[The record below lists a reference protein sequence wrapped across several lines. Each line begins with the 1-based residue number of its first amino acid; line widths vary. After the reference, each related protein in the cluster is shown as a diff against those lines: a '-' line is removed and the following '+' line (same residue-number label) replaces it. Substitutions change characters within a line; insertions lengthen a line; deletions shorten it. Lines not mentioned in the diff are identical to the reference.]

1 MRLRPDDNRGS
12 SSRQAGNGLRRTL
25 GIAGLTAGTHV
36 RAENGWLPVEQVS
49 EGDRVIT
56 LERGPDR
63 VTSVRRRT
71 FGANLRTYWPNGL
84 VFVPDNALGPAEAFY
99 LLPGQHVILR
109 PDLAKEMFDDPE
121 TVIPAAALI
130 GIRGIRRVMPVDLI
144 EVVELRFDEEAN
156 VEAQGGT
163 LLRCPGV
170 SAQVRS
176 APLRRRRVYSRAGA
190 A

>member
-1 MRLRPDDNRGS
+1 MRLRPDDDRGFS
-12 SSRQAGNGLRRTL
+12 SHQAENGLRRAL

-36 RAENGWLPVEQVS
+36 LAENGWLPVEQVS

-56 LERGPDR
+56 LERGPER

-84 VFVPDNALGPAEAFY
+84 VYVPDNALGPADGFY

-109 PDLAKEMFDDPE
+109 PDLARAMFDDPE
-121 TVIPAAALI
+121 TMIPAAALI
-130 GIRGIRRVMPVDLI
+130 GIRGICRVMPIDLI
-144 EVVELRFDEEAN
+144 EVIELRFAEEAI

-163 LLRCPGV
+163 MLRCPGT
-170 SAQVRS
+170 SARVRS
-176 APLRRRRVYSRAGA
+176 TPLRRRRVHSRAGA

>member
-109 PDLAKEMFDDPE
+109 PELAKEMFDDPE

-176 APLRRRRVYSRAGA
+176 TPLRRRRVYSRAGA